1 MKKLLS
7 TLFIAMFAITVTF
20 AQADAKKKAT
30 SVAKFEAD
38 KTLSAT
44 DVAFLAV
51 VANGPDKARGA
62 AATEVTIDK
71 TKYKVGQKLS
81 KADADALNE
90 KATKYGKGVKEPDA
104 KVRGSVCYYLYCN
117 GYGTCYYVYY
127 YC

>member
-1 MKKLLS
+1 
-7 TLFIAMFAITVTF
+7 MFAMTVTF
-20 AQADAKKKAT
+20 AQTDAKKNAT

-38 KTLSAT
+38 KTLSEA

-51 VANGPDKARGA
+51 ISSGPDKARGSK
-62 AATEVTIDK
+62 ATEVTVGK
-71 TKYKVGQKLS
+71 TKYKAGQKLS
-81 KADADALNE
+81 KADADALND
-90 KATKYGKGVKEPDA
+90 KATKYGKAQKDPDA